1 MGVGQL
7 SESDA
12 VDALRLPFYSSSH
25 PTGSHGWRNQFDLG
39 NPDVGEDLNG
49 SRDVFIHYRLTGE
62 PRRVSISSQ
71 REEANNTSFNTTL
84 SANGRFVV
92 FQSRATNLVLGDNNN
107 RNDLFVHDLQTNQT
121 TRLSV
126 SSDGQEGNSD
136 SRAPSISADGRFVA
150 FYTDATNLVPD
161 DNNNRADVVVH
172 DRQTGETTRASV
184 SSDGQEGNES
194 SLSPSISAD
203 GRFVAFWSDASNL
216 VAADNNGQKDVFV
229 HDRQTGETTRVSVSS
244 DGQAAN
250 GKSDSPSISAD
261 GRFVAFRSDADS
273 LVEANITTFEVLV
286 HDRHTLKTELVSRSF
301 QGRSSNADSGSPRIS
316 ADGMRVA
323 FDSHSVNL
331 VPGDDNETTD
341 VFAALNPL
349 TYCNGLS
356 ATIVGTNGPDVLDGT
371 NGNDVILGLGGNDI
385 IRGFGGDDSICEDR
399 GRDTIDGGADND
411 WISGGSGADRIHGG
425 FGNDTIFGGSHADLI
440 LGGPGGDLIQGN
452 SGADGIYA
460 GSGDDIVYGNRG
472 PDDLFGNEGVD
483 MLFGNQGTDTLDCGP
498 GTDIGDGGPG
508 ILDTADPNCEL
519 QAGIP

>member
-1 MGVGQL
+1 MV
-7 SESDA
+7 A
-12 VDALRLPFYSSSH
+12 
-25 PTGSHGWRNQFDLG
+25 FDSTATNL
-39 NPDVGEDLNG
+39 VGEDLNG

-62 PRRVSISSQ
+62 TRRVSISSQ

-107 RNDLFVHDLQTNQT
+107 RNDLFIHDLQTNQT

-194 SLSPSISAD
+194 SLSPRISAD

-244 DGQAAN
+244 DGRAAN

-286 HDRHTLKTELVSRSF
+286 HDRNTLKTELVSRSF
-301 QGRSSNADSGSPRIS
+301 QGHSSNADSGSPRIS

-323 FDSHSVNL
+323 FDEVSSKSV
-331 VPGDDNETTD
+331 
-341 VFAALNPL
+341 
-349 TYCNGLS
+349 
-356 ATIVGTNGPDVLDGT
+356 
-371 NGNDVILGLGGNDI
+371 
-385 IRGFGGDDSICEDR
+385 
-399 GRDTIDGGADND
+399 
-411 WISGGSGADRIHGG
+411 
-425 FGNDTIFGGSHADLI
+425 
-440 LGGPGGDLIQGN
+440 
-452 SGADGIYA
+452 
-460 GSGDDIVYGNRG
+460 
-472 PDDLFGNEGVD
+472 
-483 MLFGNQGTDTLDCGP
+483 
-498 GTDIGDGGPG
+498 
-508 ILDTADPNCEL
+508 
-519 QAGIP
+519 